1 MVTLVKVA
9 SIADVVHQGLENE
22 MRIKIGWR
30 IILEFAGQRT
40 GIVLNVN
47 ITR

>member
-1 MVTLVKVA
+1 MVTLVRVV
-9 SIADVVHQGLENE
+9 SIADVVHQSLENE
-22 MRIKIGWR
+22 TRINFGWR

-40 GIVLNVN
+40 GIGFNVN